1 MSVVFAGQVRAAGG
15 SGDSLQEAGTDTLR
29 EDFLELQNTV
39 KAIDARVSGLEQKD
53 EMQRLM
59 DEAGRLSSREES
71 HQVDISR
78 KYFSGARQQQGINP
92 NISFGMDFFG
102 EFRSPDSGEGD
113 RPEGLDYGD
122 NGIFLREAELSL
134 VAPLD
139 PFARGKAFLAASP
152 HGVEVDEAY
161 IEWLNLPLNATLKTG
176 IFRSEFGLLNRYH
189 DHALPQFD
197 RPRALVN
204 LFGLEGLGGPGVAAN
219 FMLPAFMAHATSL
232 DLSLVYNG
240 VPMSF
245 KPDSAPG
252 FIYTGQFL
260 NYYDLS
266 AASYLEI
273 RLSGA
278 FGRNAN
284 PEGSFSTA
292 VGSAGITYKWTPP
305 GREKYRTVDWKT
317 EFFLSSQGYEGGNHR
332 SLGFYSSLQ
341 CKLGARFWVSGRAGY
356 SELPYDPSLY
366 DWDFTL
372 ALDFWQSEFV
382 LTRLQYQFNERGLK
396 YHSLV
401 LQVVWAMG
409 PHKHEAY

>member
-1 MSVVFAGQVRAAGG
+1 M
-15 SGDSLQEAGTDTLR
+15 
-29 EDFLELQNTV
+29 
-39 KAIDARVSGLEQKD
+39 
-53 EMQRLM
+53 
-59 DEAGRLSSREES
+59 
-71 HQVDISR
+71 
-78 KYFSGARQQQGINP
+78 
-92 NISFGMDFFG
+92 
-102 EFRSPDSGEGD
+102 
-113 RPEGLDYGD
+113 
-122 NGIFLREAELSL
+122 
-134 VAPLD
+134 
-139 PFARGKAFLAASP
+139 
-152 HGVEVDEAY
+152 EVDEAY

-176 IFRSEFGLLNRYH
+176 IFKSEFGLLNRYH

-292 VGSAGITYKWTPP
+292 VGSAGITYKWAPP

-382 LTRLQYQFNERGLK
+382 LTRIQYQYNDRGLNF
-396 YHSLV
+396 HSLV

>member
-122 NGIFLREAELSL
+122 NGIFLRETELSL

-219 FMLPAFMAHATSL
+219 FMLPAFMAHATSTK
-232 DLSLVYNG
+232 SR
-240 VPMSF
+240 SF
-245 KPDSAPG
+245 TPSTPC
-252 FIYTGQFL
+252 
-260 NYYDLS
+260 S
-266 AASYLEI
+266 
-273 RLSGA
+273 
-278 FGRNAN
+278 NAC
-284 PEGSFSTA
+284 TA
-292 VGSAGITYKWTPP
+292 
-305 GREKYRTVDWKT
+305 R
-317 EFFLSSQGYEGGNHR
+317 
-332 SLGFYSSLQ
+332 
-341 CKLGARFWVSGRAGY
+341 
-356 SELPYDPSLY
+356 
-366 DWDFTL
+366 
-372 ALDFWQSEFV
+372 
-382 LTRLQYQFNERGLK
+382 
-396 YHSLV
+396 
-401 LQVVWAMG
+401 
-409 PHKHEAY
+409 